1 VVDDASASSPSSAAG
16 SLESVEPD
24 GQQADATRRTR
35 LANER
40 TYLAWWRSGLTA
52 FAVGVGYGKLVP
64 GLTDVTRWPYEVAGV
79 CFALLG
85 TVFILYGARRQQ
97 QVDRALTRGEFSRPD
112 DRVLLGLTIAG
123 LALGLF
129 SIVLVFVTD

>member
-1 VVDDASASSPSSAAG
+1 VSED
-16 SLESVEPD
+16 E
-24 GQQADATRRTR
+24 QRADATRRTY

-52 FAVGVGYGKLVP
+52 FAVGVGYGKLIP

-97 QVDRALTRGEFSRPD
+97 QVSRALARGDFSHAD
-112 DRVLLGLTIAG
+112 SRVMLGLTIAG
-123 LALGLF
+123 LVLGLF
-129 SIVLVFVTD
+129 SIVLVFVTE

>member
-1 VVDDASASSPSSAAG
+1 VT
-16 SLESVEPD
+16 ESDEQRV
-24 GQQADATRRTR
+24 DATRRTH

-52 FAVGVGYGKLVP
+52 FAVGVGYGKLIP
-64 GLTDVTRWPYEVAGV
+64 GLTDVTHWPYEIAGV

-85 TVFILYGARRQQ
+85 IAFIAYGARRQQ
-97 QVDRALTRGEFSRPD
+97 QVARALSRGEFSHPD
-112 DRVLLGLTIAG
+112 GRVMLGLTVAG
-123 LALGLF
+123 LTLGLF

>member
-1 VVDDASASSPSSAAG
+1 VDDD
-16 SLESVEPD
+16 EQMV
-24 GQQADATRRTR
+24 DATRRTY

-64 GLTDVTRWPYEVAGV
+64 SLTDVTRWPYEIAGV

-85 TVFILYGARRQQ
+85 TAFIFYGSRRQQ
-97 QVDRALTRGEFSRPD
+97 QVQRALARGEFSHPD
-112 DRVLLGLTIAG
+112 NRVMLGLTIAG

-129 SIVLVFVTD
+129 SVVLVFVTE

>member
-1 VVDDASASSPSSAAG
+1 MAVT
-16 SLESVEPD
+16 ESKEKS
-24 GQQADATRRTR
+24 ADATRRTR

-64 GLTDVTRWPYEVAGV
+64 GLTDVTHWPYEVAGL

-85 TVFILYGARRQQ
+85 TAFIFYGAHRQR
-97 QVDRALTRGEFSRPD
+97 QVERALSRGEFSHPD
-112 DRVLLGLTIAG
+112 SRVMLGLTLAG
-123 LALGLF
+123 VALGLF
-129 SIVLVFVTD
+129 SIVLVFVTG